1 MKAAVAHLIPAP
13 FTQQVAR
20 ALEQQGSLAALFCT
34 LVDQPEGYWQRAACG
49 VASLA
54 GIDLRRDLRR
64 RAITEVPAERVRSY
78 PRREVLRMAQVRLLN
93 NPVLGDRVF
102 HWGRDGF
109 EAWVAR
115 QLDGLDLIY
124 GYEYGALRIFR
135 EAERLG
141 IRTVYDLPSPE
152 HDFVERLLAP
162 EFAQFPE
169 LVTPYRQHTLALQ
182 AERTKRR
189 RQEWELAD
197 LVIANSSFTAR
208 SWQQAGWSPRRVV
221 VVPYG
226 APPPITAAGEGPLS
240 RPLRLLWAGTF
251 SIRKGAH
258 LLVEAVRTLAV
269 SPTDLVLDVY
279 GAQGLPPSLLAVAP
293 ENLHFHGSVPRAE
306 LLVHMQQA
314 HALLFPTLCD
324 GFGLVVNEA
333 FSQGLPVITTT
344 RAGAADLVRPGENGL
359 LIEAGSAEAIAAVI
373 DQALKDPD
381 ALNRFRP
388 AALATAAQWQW
399 SDYRRTILNSIT
411 QLNHGSLI
419 INKYENELQDR

>member
-1 MKAAVAHLIPAP
+1 MRAGVAHLIPAP

-20 ALEQQGSLAALFCT
+20 ALEEQSALSAVYCT
-34 LVDQPEGYWQRAACG
+34 LVDQPELRWQRLACQFAA
-49 VASLA
+49 LA

-64 RAITEVPAERVRSY
+64 RAITEVPAERVCSY
-78 PRREVLRMAQVRLLN
+78 PHREVFRMGQVRLLG

-115 QLDGLDLIY
+115 QLEGLDLIY
-124 GYEYGALRIFR
+124 GYEYGALKIFQAAQR
-135 EAERLG
+135 QG

-162 EFAQFPE
+162 EFARFPE
-169 LVTPYRQHTLALQ
+169 LITPYRKHTLALQ
-182 AERTKRR
+182 AERTERR

-208 SWQQAGWSPRRVV
+208 SWQEAGWSPRRVE

-226 APPPITAAGEGPLS
+226 APPPITTASEGPPI

-258 LLVEAVRTLAV
+258 LLLEAVRALEV
-269 SPTDLVLDVY
+269 SPSNLVIDVY
-279 GAQGLPPSLLAVAP
+279 GAQGLPPSLLATAP
-293 ENLHFHGSVPRAE
+293 ANIVFHGSIPRPE

-333 FSQGLPVITTT
+333 FSQGLPVITTS
-344 RAGAADLVRPGENGL
+344 RAGAADLVRPGENGW
-359 LIEAGSAEAIAAVI
+359 LIEAGSTQAIATVI
-373 DQALKDPD
+373 DQALKDPSV
-381 ALNRFRP
+381 LNQWRP
-388 AALATAAQWQW
+388 AALATAAEWQW
-399 SDYRRTILNSIT
+399 GDYRRRISELV
-411 QLNHGSLI
+411 
-419 INKYENELQDR
+419 INQ

>member
-1 MKAAVAHLIPAP
+1 MRAAVAHLIPAP

-20 ALEQQGSLAALFCT
+20 ALEERDSLAALFCT
-34 LVDQPEGYWQRAACG
+34 LVDQPEARWQSAACR

-78 PRREVLRMAQVRLLN
+78 PRREVVRMAQVRLLN

-115 QLDGLDLIY
+115 QLKGLDLIY

-135 EAERLG
+135 EARRLG

-182 AERTKRR
+182 AERTERR

-197 LVIANSSFTAR
+197 LVIANSSFTAT
-208 SWQQAGWSPRRVV
+208 SWQAAGWSPRRVE

-226 APPPITAAGEGPLS
+226 APPPIAAAGEGPPS

-258 LLVEAVRTLAV
+258 LLLEAVRQLAV
-269 SPTDLVLDVY
+269 SPANLVIDVF
-279 GAQGLPPSLLAVAP
+279 GAQGLPASLLAIAP
-293 ENLHFHGSVPRAE
+293 PNLVFHGSIPRPE
-306 LLVHMQQA
+306 LLERMQQA

-344 RAGAADLVRPGENGL
+344 RAGAADLVRPDENGL
-359 LIEAGSAEAIAAVI
+359 LIEAGSAEVIAAVI
-373 DQALKDPD
+373 EQALKDPD

-399 SDYRRTILNSIT
+399 ADYRRRI
-411 QLNHGSLI
+411 G
-419 INKYENELQDR
+419 ELLVEPWPASA